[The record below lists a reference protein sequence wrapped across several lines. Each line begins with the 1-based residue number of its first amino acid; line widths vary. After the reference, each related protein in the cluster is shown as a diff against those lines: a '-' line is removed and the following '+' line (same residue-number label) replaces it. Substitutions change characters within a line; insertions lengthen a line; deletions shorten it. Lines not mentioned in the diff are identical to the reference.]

1 MAKFIEISEIERAQK
16 IWAERIVEIGKAF
29 LQNGDYKLVAKNLVD
44 DLYGYREGNVLFKP
58 TKASEQQF
66 RLNAESALSYF
77 VGDNLNFPEDKGF
90 ALQPWEKIRFEN
102 AGVICKENHAL
113 AMGNYYFTDT
123 SGNEVK
129 VEYTFGYFVNE
140 NGDIKINL
148 HHSSLPYSI
157 T

>member
-1 MAKFIEISEIERAQK
+1 MAKYIEISEIERAQK
-16 IWAERIVEIGKAF
+16 MWAERIVEIGKAF
-29 LQNGDYKLVAKNLVD
+29 LQHGNYKLVAKNLVD

-77 VGDNLNFPEDKGF
+77 VGDNQNFPEDKGF

-140 NGDIKINL
+140 SGDIKINL

>member
-1 MAKFIEISEIERAQK
+1 MAKYIEISEIERAQK
-16 IWAERIVEIGKAF
+16 MWAERIVEIGKAF
-29 LQNGDYKLVAKNLVD
+29 LQHGNYKLVAKNLVD

-90 ALQPWEKIRFEN
+90 ALQPWGKIRFEN

-129 VEYTFGYFVNE
+129 AEYTFGYFVNE
-140 NGDIKINL
+140 SGDIKINL

>member
-1 MAKFIEISEIERAQK
+1 MAKYIEISEIERAQK
-16 IWAERIVEIGKAF
+16 MWAERIVEIGKAF
-29 LQNGDYKLVAKNLVD
+29 LQHGNYKLVAKNLVD

-77 VGDNLNFPEDKGF
+77 VGDNQNFPEDKGF

-140 NGDIKINL
+140 SGDIKINL

-157 T
+157 I

>member
-1 MAKFIEISEIERAQK
+1 MAKYIEISEIERAQK

-29 LQNGDYKLVAKNLVD
+29 LQHGDYKLVAKNLVD

-102 AGVICKENHAL
+102 AGVICKENYAL

-140 NGDIKINL
+140 SGDIKINL

-157 T
+157 I